1 MKCRHCDVE
10 FQRSDGVPIPHDRC
24 TRCHEEIEALN
35 EGKKHDAGKPMMELI
50 PPRAELELAKA
61 LTFGAEK
68 YGAENWRKVEQLE
81 RRYMG
86 AAMRHLNAF
95 RQGETLDAESGLH
108 HLAHAMCCLA
118 FIIENKA

>member
-10 FQRSDGVPIPHDRC
+10 FNRPVEVPIPHDRC
-24 TRCHEEIEALN
+24 TRCHEEMD
-35 EGKKHDAGKPMMELI
+35 GKKYDAGKPMMELI
-50 PPRAELELAKA
+50 PPHAELELAKV

-68 YGAENWRKVEQLE
+68 YGADNWRKVDQLE

-95 RQGETLDAESGLH
+95 RQGETHDAESGLH

-118 FIIENKA
+118 FIIENNA